1 MGGNPMYYC
10 RLMIDRSMPYEEH
23 PCRRLIP
30 IPEGTDVSI
39 QVIKCSSTNA
49 GEGISMMRVITQDKD
64 VLEEGVTKTDLG
76 ECSIERISSTHYT
89 AMITNHSCFICS
101 LISKNKCFL
110 MSSVPL
116 ENNLVEW
123 TIVGPDSSTV
133 HGLMSA
139 LRDYGYRIK
148 FLAGGKFGDEMTLT
162 PKEEKYLSEA
172 YARGYYA
179 VPRKM
184 DLDELSGIL
193 GCSKSTL
200 NVALR
205 TAERKI
211 ICSYIEGTDKSFRGK
226 N

>member
-1 MGGNPMYYC
+1 MFYC

-30 IPEGTDVSI
+30 IPEGADASI
-39 QVIKCSSTNA
+39 QVIKCSSTDT
-49 GEGISMMRVITQDKD
+49 GEGMSMMRVITNGNVPLQ
-64 VLEEGVTKTDLG
+64 EGTTKSELG

-89 AMITNHSCFICS
+89 AMITNKNCYICS
-101 LISKNKCFL
+101 LISKSKCFL

-116 ENNLVEW
+116 EGSQVEW
-123 TIVGPDSSTV
+123 TIVGPDSATV
-133 HGLMSA
+133 HGLMAS

-162 PKEEKYLSEA
+162 PKEEKYLNEA

-211 ICSYIEGTDKSFRGK
+211 ICAYIEGTDKSYRGK
-226 N
+226 S